1 MWSHLVFAA
10 FLFVA
15 SGLLLWIHWRAWGA
29 CRSEELDEREFDF
42 RRRQFRR
49 RVQASAMIGIVG
61 VAVVVGLAITDATI
75 LAILWL
81 AVVSLVVWML
91 LLAFADMVS
100 SYYYY
105 QQIRA
110 EHMAEHAS
118 LQSQLEG
125 IRRREG
131 NGQSHEKPAE

>member
-15 SGLLLWIHWRAWGA
+15 SGLLLWIHWRAWRA
-29 CRSEELDEREFDF
+29 CRSEELDERAFDF

-49 RVQASAMIGIVG
+49 RMQASAMIGIVG
-61 VAVVVGLAITDATI
+61 VAVVVSLVIADTLMTA
-75 LAILWL
+75 LLWL
-81 AVVSLVVWML
+81 VVVSLVVWML

-100 SYYYY
+100 SYFYYA
-105 QQIRA
+105 QIRA
-110 EHMAEHAS
+110 HHTAEHAA
-118 LQSQLEG
+118 LQAHLER

-131 NGQSHEKPAE
+131 NGQSHE